1 MVNTPRTEIFG
12 YEVPLFLQVDI
23 LILAL
28 LIIVIQRL
36 FDFLLNVLIRVAT
49 SSKQRPVA
57 NNDLGEVGEARG
69 LRLKAT
75 DLQRSKSGMMLKFV
89 GGTML

>member
-12 YEVPLFLQVDI
+12 YEVDI

>member
-1 MVNTPRTEIFG
+1 M
-12 YEVPLFLQVDI
+12 
-23 LILAL
+23 
-28 LIIVIQRL
+28 
-36 FDFLLNVLIRVAT
+36 LIRVAT